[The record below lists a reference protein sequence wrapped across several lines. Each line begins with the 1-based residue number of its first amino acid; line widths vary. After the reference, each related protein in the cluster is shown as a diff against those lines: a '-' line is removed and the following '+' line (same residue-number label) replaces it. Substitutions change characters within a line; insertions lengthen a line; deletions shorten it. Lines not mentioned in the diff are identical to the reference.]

1 MIPEENYWNDAGKL
15 ELFVSQAKID
25 CCNTIEWS
33 RRLNTSTIR
42 RQRDQVVWEDF
53 ENCKDESNRS
63 WQLTLKVTE
72 ILKRRADTS
81 TTIRQWA
88 IPLTIGTKKTNKR
101 NKNSKGRLELLNPNY
116 QYWRFLIL
124 KVQVL
129 LLLCG
134 EETLTGLKNFIIWLK
149 HQIVFFQR
157 SHKVCCSLVAGWK
170 MSDPQTKQLKLGLRK
185 TCQVPEW
192 GGVLFNAFEDSSDK
206 AENMVI

>member
-15 ELFVSQAKID
+15 ELFVSQAEID
-25 CCNTIEWS
+25 RCNTIEWS
-33 RRLNTSTIR
+33 RRLNKCTIR

-53 ENCKDESNRS
+53 ENCKDESNGS
-63 WQLTLKVTE
+63 WQLILKVTE
-72 ILKRRADTS
+72 ILKKESWYQHYYKTMSA
-81 TTIRQWA
+81 W
-88 IPLTIGTKKTNKR
+88 LGTKKTNTR
-101 NKNSKGRLELLNPNY
+101 NKNSKGRLEFLNPNY
-116 QYWRFLIL
+116 EYWRFLLL

-129 LLLCG
+129 LLFCG
-134 EETLTGLKNFIIWLK
+134 AETLTDLKNSIIWLK
-149 HQIVFFQR
+149 HQIVFSQR
-157 SHKVCCSLVAGWK
+157 SQKVCCSLFAGWK